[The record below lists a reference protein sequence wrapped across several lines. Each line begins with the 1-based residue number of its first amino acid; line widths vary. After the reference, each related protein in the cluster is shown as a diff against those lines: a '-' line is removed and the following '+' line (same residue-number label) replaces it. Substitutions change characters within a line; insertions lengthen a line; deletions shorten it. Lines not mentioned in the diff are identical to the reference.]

1 MPLIFREGW
10 IFLKVSLDL
19 RCGKKVGFKHILMML
34 HFDSDYM
41 RGAHP
46 AVMQRLMETNLEQT
60 PGYGADCHTENAKR
74 LIMKAC
80 GLTGGEVYF
89 LVGGTQ
95 TNATVIDGLLS
106 RHEGVLAAGTAH
118 INVHEAGA
126 VEATGHKVITLPS
139 SGGKLSAETVRQY
152 ISGFYKDTTY
162 EHMVAPGMVYISH
175 PTELGTLYTLNEL
188 EDMSTACAEAGI
200 PLYMDGARLGYG
212 LAAYGTDVTLKDIAR
227 LCDVFY
233 IGGTKTGALF
243 GEAVVATRKGLLRH
257 FTPLVKQHGAM
268 LAKGRLLGIQFET
281 LFSGDLYMD
290 ICRNAIRMAM
300 KLKEG
305 FTSKGYE
312 LYIDSPTNQQFF
324 WLPDEKIDSLMRIA
338 TFEMWGPRGEN
349 RTPVRLVTDW
359 ATRQDEVDELVSHL

>member
-1 MPLIFREGW
+1 MISFEN
-10 IFLKVSLDL
+10 
-19 RCGKKVGFKHILMML
+19 
-34 HFDSDYM
+34 DYNN
-41 RGAHP
+41 GAHP
-46 AVMQRLMETNLEQT
+46 KVLQRLMETNDERTL
-60 PGYGADCHTENAKR
+60 PYGFDRFCEDAKAK
-74 LIMKAC
+74 IKAAC
-80 GLTGGEVYF
+80 EDDDAVIFF
-89 LVGGTQ
+89 LAGGTQ